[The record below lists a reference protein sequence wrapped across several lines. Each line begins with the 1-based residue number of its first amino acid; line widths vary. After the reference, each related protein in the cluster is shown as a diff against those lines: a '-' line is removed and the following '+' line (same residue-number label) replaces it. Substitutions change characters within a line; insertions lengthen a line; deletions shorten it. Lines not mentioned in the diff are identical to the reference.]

1 MTAHIPDGLLT
12 PLPPQSR
19 TGRSPTPDSPAL
31 PEPSSAERSAIRR
44 SLTWQQRAALRVL
57 ARTPSRIRQRATGTL
72 YVDTQTSAHIAIAT
86 WHALERKGLAHRDL
100 AAHPASAIGQR
111 LALTPLGVSVLNDIS
126 GLTFPPSRAQLW
138 PPDPPSH
145 FTCAP
150 TRRR

>member
-1 MTAHIPDGLLT
+1 MTAHIPDDL
-12 PLPPQSR
+12 PSASPPQPH
-19 TGRSPTPDSPAL
+19 TGHAPTLDSPASS
-31 PEPSSAERSAIRR
+31 EPSTTKGSAIRR

-57 ARTPSRIRQRATGTL
+57 ARTPSRIRQRGTGPL

-111 LALTPLGVSVLNDIS
+111 LALTPLGVSVLNEIS

-138 PPDPPSH
+138 PPDPPSR

-150 TRRR
+150 APRR